1 MVSGL
6 VIVIHSGDTLN
17 SISQELGSGFTF
29 SVADLESMNNVDPNN
44 LQVGKFLMI
53 TQEQGLTVLVRA
65 GDTAFRIASAA
76 GITTADLQG
85 RNPGLNF
92 DNLQIG
98 SEVTIFSRGP

>member
-1 MVSGL
+1 MVFGL
-6 VIVIHSGDTLN
+6 VIVIHSGDSLN
-17 SISQELGSGFTF
+17 SITQELGSG
-29 SVADLESMNNVDPNN
+29 SVASLESMNNVDPNN
-44 LQVGKFLMI
+44 LQVGTFLMI
-53 TQEQGLTVLVRA
+53 AQEQGLTVRVRA
-65 GDTAFRIASAA
+65 GDTAFGIASAA